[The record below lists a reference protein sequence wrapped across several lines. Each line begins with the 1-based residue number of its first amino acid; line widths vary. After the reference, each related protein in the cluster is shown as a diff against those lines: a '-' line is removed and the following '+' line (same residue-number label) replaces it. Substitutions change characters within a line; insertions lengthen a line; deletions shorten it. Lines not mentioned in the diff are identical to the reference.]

1 MMKPSTF
8 RILSLLSLAM
18 VATPVLLAQDSTGQ
32 IVGSILAK
40 GGAPLGSVLV
50 RISSP
55 ALQGTRTVSTDDKG
69 SFRAPL
75 LPPGVYTLTAVKE
88 GFLSGSARADL
99 RLGQVLRQDL
109 VLNPAEVPSTT
120 VVVSASSTNQDKTD
134 VKTATS
140 ITAEFMDSI
149 PRATRGLDTA
159 AFLAPGV
166 TGRGVANAN
175 GQQNVVIRGAT
186 SVGNRFLLNGTDIAD
201 NVFAQSDGRNYYVDD
216 SIQEVQVI
224 QSPVNAK
231 FGNFTGGIINALTK
245 SGGNEFTGILRGN
258 LTKASW
264 SAQAP
269 RGTRPSIVPVNG
281 GSGATEDTLS
291 KAYTLQLGGP
301 IIKDRLWFS
310 ASTKQNPTT
319 VGIIS
324 FAQPST
330 FTTYYTGVPAFTL
343 PTVGQPFPQVQSLQ
357 FYEGKLTWAIN
368 ANHTLEAG
376 QTRNVATTTNQIIGN
391 SFDPD
396 TLADR
401 KDTNEY
407 KTLAYRGILGS
418 NLTVEMRY
426 AKKADTISSGG
437 DLNKPFPQRID
448 ALYGNGVYYRFNNA
462 TFSKL
467 KPDQRDATTYT
478 ANLTWF
484 SPTTSLGTHV
494 VEAGIERIVSE
505 FSSAND
511 QSPTNERI
519 FVGGRKANGN
529 YEVQSIADD
538 PDQAVALQLYFS
550 SAGKATT
557 TTQSFYIN
565 DTATLNDHLQVM
577 LGLRYDSANAED
589 TFGKKNIGSS
599 KASPRFQ
606 LTYDPKGDQSWVFR
620 GSFATYVGKLHDGL
634 TSKFTF
640 AGNPISE
647 TYGYKVTNL
656 NATYAQVVD
665 LNNWDIS
672 ANGFLGAGGSTGTFV
687 NPHLK
692 APSVDEVSVGARR
705 NYRDGSFLSLS
716 FNKRTFKDE
725 FDDNFAI
732 ADEVRQSSFVTPGIT
747 LVNTATRWSNSSTEK
762 RDFNSLE
769 LEFLH
774 VLSGQWSLGGN
785 YTLSSLQGNGEG
797 GDNSSISRNV
807 SSLGDPL
814 GNYESVHRSRGR
826 DQSYYAPYG
835 YLSSDTRHRGKVF
848 LNYLDRSSA
857 GGTLHASMLLN
868 YTGGQV
874 YDVATTNNFEAGQD
888 AVAAGSQSPNL
899 YPTTYTRYWGR
910 GVGRFNDT
918 YSVDFKVG
926 MEVPLLRKL
935 RFFTEINITNFF
947 NHQQQ
952 GTFST
957 ATSGT
962 SQATDS
968 AKSGYFTQ
976 PWSANLANRT
986 GWGTYGNANYI
997 PGRAIT
1003 LSTGFKW

>member
-1 MMKPSTF
+1 MKSSNF

-18 VATPVLLAQDSTGQ
+18 VAAPLLVAQESTGQ
-32 IVGSILAK
+32 IVGTISAKSGNSIA
-40 GGAPLGSVLV
+40 GVLI

-55 ALQGTRTVSTDDKG
+55 ALQGTRTVSTDEKG
-69 SFRAPL
+69 NFRAPL
-75 LPPGVYTLTAVKE
+75 LPPGVYTLTAVKD
-88 GFLSGSARADL
+88 GFISGSASADL
-99 RLGQVLRQDL
+99 RLGQVLRQDIAL
-109 VLNPAEVPSTT
+109 KSTEVASTT
-120 VVVSASSTNQDKTD
+120 VEVSASSTNQDKTD
-134 VKTATS
+134 VKAATS
-140 ITAEFMDSI
+140 ITSELLDSI

-159 AFLAPGV
+159 AYLAPGV

-175 GQQNVVIRGAT
+175 GRQNVVIRGAT

-201 NVFAQSDGRNYYVDD
+201 NVFAQSDGRTYYVDD
-216 SIQEVQVI
+216 SIQEIQVI

-231 FGNFTGGIINALTK
+231 FGSFTGGVINAITK
-245 SGGNEFTGILRGN
+245 SGGNDYTGILRGN
-258 LTKASW
+258 FARTSW

-269 RGTRPSIVPVNG
+269 RGTRPAVVPGNG

-291 KAYTLQLGGP
+291 RAYTLQLGGP
-301 IIKDRLWFS
+301 IIKDKLWFS
-310 ASTKQNPTT
+310 ASTKQNPST
-319 VGIIS
+319 VATATFS
-324 FAQPST
+324 QPST

-343 PTVGQPFPQVQSLQ
+343 PTVGQAFPQVQSLQ
-357 FYEGKLTWAIN
+357 FYEGKLTWAVN
-368 ANHTLEAG
+368 ASHTVEAG
-376 QTRNVATTTNQIIGN
+376 LTRSVATTTNQLTGN

-396 TLADR
+396 TLYGRQDI
-401 KDTNEY
+401 NEY

-418 NLTVEMRY
+418 TLTLEMRY
-426 AKKADTISSGG
+426 AKKADTISAGG

-484 SPTTSLGTHV
+484 SPTTSFGTHV
-494 VEAGIERIVSE
+494 IEAGVERIVSE

-529 YEVQSIADD
+529 YEVQSIVDD
-538 PDQAVALQLYFS
+538 TDQAVALQLYFS

-577 LGLRYDSANAED
+577 LGFRYDSANAED

-640 AGNPISE
+640 AGNPLSE
-647 TYGYKVTNL
+647 QYGYKVTNL
-656 NATYAQVVD
+656 NATYAEVVD
-665 LNNWDIS
+665 LRNWDIS

-687 NPHLK
+687 NPNLK
-692 APSVDEVSVGARR
+692 APSVDEISVGARR
-705 NYRDGSFLSLS
+705 NYKDGSFIALS
-716 FNKRTFKDE
+716 FNKRTFKDA
-725 FDDNFAI
+725 FDDNLTI
-732 ADEVRQSSFVTPGIT
+732 GDEIQQNSFVTTGISLT
-747 LVNTATRWSNSSTEK
+747 NVATRWNNSSTEK

-769 LEFLH
+769 LEFMH
-774 VLSGQWSLGGN
+774 VLTPQWTLGGN
-785 YTLSSLQGNGEG
+785 YTLSSLQGNAEG
-797 GDNSSISRNV
+797 GDNSSISRSV
-807 SSLGDPL
+807 ASIGDPL
-814 GNYESVHRSRGR
+814 GNYESVHLSRGR
-826 DQSYYAPYG
+826 GQSYFAPYG
-835 YLSSDTRHRGKVF
+835 YLSSDTRHRSSLY
-848 LNYLDRSSA
+848 LNYIDRSA
-857 GGTLHASMLLN
+857 GGGILHASMLLN

-874 YDVATTNNFEAGQD
+874 YDIAATNNFEAQQD
-888 AVAAGSQSPNL
+888 ATAAGSHSPNL

-926 MEVPLLRKL
+926 LEVPLLRRL
-935 RFFTEINITNFF
+935 RFFTEINITNLF
-947 NHQQQ
+947 NHQQL

-968 AKSGYFTQ
+968 AKGGYYTQ
-976 PWSANLANRT
+976 PWSANLTNRT

-997 PGRAIT
+997 NARAIG